1 LLRLLLPLSGQV
13 YLTSRAREAHPVQKV
28 HRITRNR

>member
-1 LLRLLLPLSGQV
+1 LLRLLLPLSDMV
-13 YLTSRAREAHPVQKV
+13 YLISRIATVQKV